1 MESAPLIAPLAVDE
15 WFQADWYHVCHI
27 QLSSAR
33 STHDEIY
40 SGKKWNMEHFRH
52 IFIIIHTYIYTY
64 IYTVLYLYYVRLY
77 IYINDNIH
85 NARILPGKLAMVLL
99 LEGDARGL
107 DASVLVSGF
116 G

>member
-64 IYTVLYLYYVRLY
+64 IYIYSIILVLRKIIY
-77 IYINDNIH
+77 IY
-85 NARILPGKLAMVLL
+85 K
-99 LEGDARGL
+99 
-107 DASVLVSGF
+107 
-116 G
+116 

>member
-1 MESAPLIAPLAVDE
+1 MEYGTFS
-15 WFQADWYHVCHI
+15 
-27 QLSSAR
+27 
-33 STHDEIY
+33 
-40 SGKKWNMEHFRH
+40 
-52 IFIIIHTYIYTY
+52 TYIYNYSYIHIYLY
-64 IYTVLYLYYVRLY
+64 IYIYSIILVLRKIIY